1 MSLAHPLAT
10 RPNCKPSGAEGR
22 GGLSGRN
29 SFEARDRIETAIK
42 ERIPEA
48 LILRRL
54 AGHSVAHSLTSG
66 RGQFD
71 IHTDT
76 YTGAFSIK
84 SMKRVI
90 DRLDYPGVV
99 FHGYISPDDAKRQRM
114 KKPAKK
120 AGSVEV
126 SSEDLGALLS
136 KK

>member
-1 MSLAHPLAT
+1 MS
-10 RPNCKPSGAEGR
+10 E
-22 GGLSGRN
+22 
-29 SFEARDRIETAIK
+29 ETAVK

-76 YTGAFSIK
+76 YTGTFSIK

-99 FHGYISPDDAKRQRM
+99 FHQYVNPNDAKRQRM
-114 KKPAKK
+114 KKPATMG
-120 AGSVEV
+120 GSFEI
-126 SSEDLGALLS
+126 SSRDFGSLLG
-136 KK
+136 

>member
-1 MSLAHPLAT
+1 M
-10 RPNCKPSGAEGR
+10 
-22 GGLSGRN
+22 
-29 SFEARDRIETAIK
+29 K

-90 DRLDYPGVV
+90 DRLHYPGVV
-99 FHGYISPDDAKRQRM
+99 FHPYISPDDAKRQRM
-114 KKPAKK
+114 KKPADK
-120 AGSVEV
+120 AGPFEI
-126 SSEDLGALLS
+126 SSEEFSNLLG
-136 KK
+136 